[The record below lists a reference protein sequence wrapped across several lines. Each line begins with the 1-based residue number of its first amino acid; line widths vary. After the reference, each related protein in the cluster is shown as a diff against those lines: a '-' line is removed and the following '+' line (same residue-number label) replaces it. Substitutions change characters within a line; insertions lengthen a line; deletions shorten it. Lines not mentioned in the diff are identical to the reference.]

1 MRNLLIAAFSLFT
14 MLTFAQPSNEAEYKT
29 CPVTGIRIKVKDG
42 ENPHASMQKA
52 QQEAKAQTPEQKA
65 TGGRNW
71 WPNSLDLSVL
81 RQHSAKSDP
90 MGEDFNYREAFAALD
105 YEQLKADLV
114 EVMTTSQDWW
124 PADYGHYGPFFIR
137 MSWHSAGTYRTADGR
152 GGSRDGQQRFAPIN
166 SWPDNANLDKAR
178 RLLWPIKKKYGKSLS
193 WADLMILAGTVAYE
207 DMGLEITGFSGGRED
222 TWEPAS
228 NVYWGA
234 ESEFMANDKRYDDE
248 GNLER
253 PLAAVQMGLIYVN
266 PEGPDG
272 KPDPALAAEGIRQT
286 FGRMGMNDKETV
298 ALIAGGHT
306 IGKSHGAADAS
317 HVGAEPE
324 AASIENQGLGW
335 MSSYESGKAE
345 HTITSGL
352 EVIWTKTPAEWSQ
365 GYFKSLFEN
374 EWELTK
380 SPAGGYQ
387 WIANDAE
394 ANYPDA
400 HIEGKFHKPT
410 MFTTDLTMIKD
421 PGFLEISKFFYENP
435 EEFNKTFAE
444 AWFKLTHR
452 DMGPKTTYIGPEAPS
467 KDYIWQDP
475 IPEAN
480 YNMITDAD
488 VKALKADL
496 LNSGLSTSELV
507 ITAWNSASTYRDS
520 DRRGG
525 ANGARIRLEPM
536 RSWEANNPEQL
547 DKVLFKYEAIQ
558 NNFNKKSKN
567 KKVSIADL
575 IVLGGNAAIED
586 AAKKAGHDVK
596 VPFTPGRTD
605 ASQEQTDVESMQL
618 LKPMADG
625 FTNYQE
631 KRYTLST
638 EELLIDKA
646 QLLTLTAPEMTVLV
660 GGMRSLGAN
669 YNNTKHGIFSDS
681 TGKLSNDYFVNLLD
695 INTKWESKDED
706 RLVFVGKDRNTGEA
720 KWTATRAD
728 LIFGSNSE
736 LRAIAEVYA
745 TDDAKDKF
753 VKDFVNAWSKV
764 MELDRFDV
772 KM

>member
-1 MRNLLIAAFSLFT
+1 MKRIIIAAFSLFT
-14 MLTFAQPSNEAEYKT
+14 VVAFAQQNAEAEYKT

-42 ENPHASMQKA
+42 ENPHAKMQEKSEQA
-52 QQEAKAQTPEQKA
+52 TAPEQKA
-65 TGGRNW
+65 SGGKDW
-71 WPNSLDLSVL
+71 WPNNLDLNVL
-81 RQHSAKSDP
+81 RQHSSKSNP

-105 YEQLKADLV
+105 YDQLKADLV

-137 MSWHSAGTYRTADGR
+137 MSWHSAGTYRSADGR

-178 RLLWPIKKKYGKSLS
+178 RLLWPIKQKYGKSLS

-207 DMGLEITGFSGGRED
+207 DMGLETAGFSGGRED

-234 ESEFMANDKRYDDE
+234 EEEFMANNKRYDDE
-248 GNLER
+248 GNLEQ

-272 KPDPALAAEGIRQT
+272 NPDPALAAEGIRET

-306 IGKSHGAADAS
+306 IGKTHGAGDAS
-317 HVGAEPE
+317 NVGPEPE

-335 MSSYESGKAE
+335 MSDYESGKAE

-380 SPAGGYQ
+380 SPAGAHQ
-387 WIANDAE
+387 WVAANAE

-410 MFTTDLTMIKD
+410 MLTTDLTMIKD
-421 PGFLEISKFFYENP
+421 PEYLKISKFFYENP
-435 EEFNKTFAE
+435 EEFNKVFAQ

-452 DMGPKTTYIGPEAPS
+452 DMGPKSTYIGPEAPTE
-467 KDYIWQDP
+467 DFIWQDP
-475 IPEAN
+475 IPEAD
-480 YNMITDAD
+480 YEMITDAD
-488 VKALKADL
+488 IQSLKADISK
-496 LNSGLSTSELV
+496 SGLTTSELV
-507 ITAWNSASTYRDS
+507 NTAWNSASTYRDS

-536 RSWEANNPEQL
+536 RSWESNNPKQL
-547 DKVLFKYEAIQ
+547 DKVLSKYESIQ
-558 NNFNKKSKN
+558 KKFNKN
-567 KKVSIADL
+567 NGNTKVSIADL
-575 IVLGGNAAIED
+575 IVLGGNVAIEK
-586 AAKKAGHDVK
+586 AAKEAGYEVS

-605 ASQEQTDVESMQL
+605 ATQEQTDVESMQL

-631 KRYTLST
+631 KQYTLST
-638 EELLIDKA
+638 EELLVDKA
-646 QLLTLTAPEMTVLV
+646 QLLTLTPPEMTVLL
-660 GGMRSLGAN
+660 GGMRALDAN
-669 YNNTKHGIFSDS
+669 HNNNKHGVF
-681 TGKLSNDYFVNLLD
+681 TERPGQLTNDYFVNLLD
-695 INTKWESKDED
+695 MSNKWEAKNESKT
-706 RLVFVGKDRNTGEA
+706 VFEGKDRKTGDV

-728 LIFGSNSE
+728 LIFGSHSE
-736 LRAIAEVYA
+736 LRALAEVYA
-745 TDDAKDKF
+745 TEDAKEKF
-753 VKDFVNAWSKV
+753 VTDFVKAWSKV

>member
-1 MRNLLIAAFSLFT
+1 MKRFIIAVFSLFT
-14 MLTFAQPSNEAEYKT
+14 VAVFAQQSTEAVYKT

-42 ENPHASMQKA
+42 ENPHAGMQAKSEETKA
-52 QQEAKAQTPEQKA
+52 PEQKA
-65 TGGRNW
+65 TGGKDW
-71 WPNSLDLSVL
+71 WPNNLDISVL
-81 RQHSAKSDP
+81 RQHSSKSNP
-90 MGEDFNYREAFAALD
+90 MGADFNYREAFSALD
-105 YEQLKADLV
+105 YDQLKADLV

-178 RLLWPIKKKYGKSLS
+178 RLLWPIKQKYGKSLS

-207 DMGLEITGFSGGRED
+207 DMGLKIAGFSGGRED

-234 ESEFMANDKRYDDE
+234 EDEFMANDERYDEE
-248 GNLER
+248 GNLEQ

-272 KPDPALAAEGIRQT
+272 KPDPALAAEGIRKT

-317 HVGAEPE
+317 NVGPEPE

-387 WIANDAE
+387 WIASNAE

-421 PGFLEISKFFYENP
+421 PGFLKISKFFYENP
-435 EEFNKTFAE
+435 EEFNKAFAQ

-452 DMGPKTTYIGPEAPS
+452 DMGPKSTYIGPEAPS
-467 KDYIWQDP
+467 EDFIWQDP
-475 IPEAN
+475 IPEAD
-480 YNMITDAD
+480 YEMITATDID
-488 VKALKADL
+488 ALKAEIL
-496 LNSGLSTSELV
+496 KSGLSTSELV
-507 ITAWNSASTYRDS
+507 TTAWNSASTYRDS

-536 RSWEANNPEQL
+536 RSWEANNPKQL
-547 DKVLFKYEAIQ
+547 KKVLSKYESIQ
-558 NNFNKKSKN
+558 KKFNTN
-567 KKVSIADL
+567 KTNTKVSIADL
-575 IVLGGNAAIED
+575 IVLGGNAAIEE
-586 AAKKAGHDVK
+586 AAKKAGHEVT

-605 ASQEQTDVESMQL
+605 ATQEQTDVESMQL

-631 KRYTLST
+631 KQYTLST
-638 EELLIDKA
+638 EELLVDKA

-660 GGMRSLGAN
+660 GGMRALGAN
-669 YNNTKHGIFSDS
+669 HGNTNHGVFTDKPGEL
-681 TGKLSNDYFVNLLD
+681 TNDYFVNLLD
-695 INTKWESKDED
+695 MSNKWEAKDD
-706 RLVFVGKDRNTGEA
+706 TKMVFVGKDRKSGEE

-728 LIFGSNSE
+728 LIFGSHSE
-736 LRAIAEVYA
+736 LRALAEVYA
-745 TDDAKDKF
+745 TEDAKDKF
-753 VKDFVNAWSKV
+753 VKDFVSAWSKV

-772 KM
+772 RM